1 MDGRRAPGY
10 TAPVELPY
18 DLTPWAVAALAGAAF
33 VAGLV
38 DAIAGGGGV
47 ITLPALLLAGLP
59 TGVALGTNKGQSV
72 FGSGAALASY
82 WRAGLVRRRLARVT
96 FPMGLL
102 GAALGV
108 ALLLKLEEKVPFAV
122 KPVVMTLLVAV
133 AAFLA
138 FRPRF
143 GAGHREARTAVPSVA
158 ALLAFAV
165 AAYDGFFG
173 PGTGTFLI
181 LGFVALF
188 GDSAREASADAK
200 AINFASNLA
209 SCACFAALGRV
220 EWAVALPMAA
230 GQFAG
235 ATLGARITVRGSDT
249 LVRRA
254 VFVVVVAT
262 VAKLAMDLFR

>member
-1 MDGRRAPGY
+1 M
-10 TAPVELPY
+10 ELPY
-18 DLTPWAVAALAGAAF
+18 DLGVWHVAALAAAAF
-33 VAGLV
+33 AAGAV
-38 DAIAGGGGV
+38 DAVAGGGGV

-72 FGSGAALASY
+72 FGSGTALLSY
-82 WRAGLVRRRLARVT
+82 WRAGLVRRSLAKVT
-96 FPMGLL
+96 IPMGLL

-108 ALLLKLEEKVPFAV
+108 AFLLKMEEKVPSAV
-122 KPVVMTLLVAV
+122 RPTVMALLAAV

-138 FRPRF
+138 FRPQF
-143 GAGHREARTAVPSVA
+143 GAGHREARTAVPAVA
-158 ALLAFAV
+158 ALLAFVV

-209 SCACFAALGRV
+209 SCICFAALGRV
-220 EWAVALPMAA
+220 VWAVALPMAL
-230 GQFAG
+230 GQALG
-235 ATLGARITVRGSDT
+235 AALGARIAIRGNDA
-249 LVRRA
+249 LVRRT
-254 VFVVVVAT
+254 VFVVVLAT
-262 VAKLAMDLFR
+262 LAKLGWDFVRTSGV